1 MEKKSINIQLTV
13 KMLTFQL
20 DAKKVSLKGSVFD
33 FKLITI
39 LLINLIFYEFENIR
53 WLKKHTQNVCMY

>member
-1 MEKKSINIQLTV
+1 MENKSINIQLTV
-13 KMLTFQL
+13 KKLTFQL

-39 LLINLIFYEFENIR
+39 LLINLIFYEFENI
-53 WLKKHTQNVCMY
+53 K

>member
-1 MEKKSINIQLTV
+1 
-13 KMLTFQL
+13 MLTFQL

-39 LLINLIFYEFENIR
+39 LLINLIFYEFYEFMF
-53 WLKKHTQNVCMY
+53 LAMQNVYP